1 MWMGA
6 PKFVRLKLLINLYIT
21 EFQTPQ
27 QFEVFVF
34 SPVWVIDVIYFLQ
47 SKKNWTI
54 VLQVLIP

>member
-6 PKFVRLKLLINLYIT
+6 PKFVRLELLINSYIT

-34 SPVWVIDVIYFLQ
+34 SPVFEHQQFICKALFSGQQL
-47 SKKNWTI
+47 
-54 VLQVLIP
+54 